1 MNKQNVKVFSIE
13 STLSSFPSYVICGAN
28 VLENAQIHGES
39 FLLAIFKG
47 KKARLIPMEVVIPTK
62 ISNMEIDTAFVI
74 EECLTQAK
82 FNLLEIG
89 KTKIPRYGNSDLP
102 FIHNTTEIDAGYLF
116 HGFFMQDE
124 IKNKIELIAKVSKI
138 DVIKQLMQRLS
149 CCERFSFEP
158 INT

>member
-1 MNKQNVKVFSIE
+1 MNNPNVKVFAIE

-28 VLENAQIHGES
+28 LLDDAQIHGES
-39 FLLAIFKG
+39 FLLAVFKG
-47 KKARLIPMEVVIPTK
+47 RKAKLVPMDVVMPNK
-62 ISNMEIDTAFVI
+62 IGELQIDSAFVI

-89 KTKIPRYGNSDLP
+89 KTKIPRYGTGDLP
-102 FIHNTTEIDAGYLF
+102 FIHKTTEIDAGYLF

-138 DVIKQLMQRLS
+138 DAIKQLMERLS
-149 CCERFSFEP
+149 NAEKFSFAP